1 MKTFPGLW
9 AEDLRGLRFPRS
21 LYNFQRT
28 YCTSNVPLHLPFF
41 TPWTNTSSVVRGTLM
56 WRNKRRFGKMFQA
69 AKTSFLNGGDWFDE
83 TSVGRSHKERW
94 YHWSNHFKTDEYA
107 ILKDGKLF
115 KNKTC
120 TTQSFPPQREVVII
134 IIIFFFNLVSLLA

>member
-94 YHWSNHFKTDEYA
+94 YHWSNTSRLMNMQF
-107 ILKDGKLF
+107 LKMENYLKIKHVLLRAFLPKEKLLLL
-115 KNKTC
+115 
-120 TTQSFPPQREVVII
+120 SL
-134 IIIFFFNLVSLLA
+134 FFSLIWFRY